1 MKISVYEWIIV
12 ALWNKILLQ
21 KNQNPP
27 PSPQRVS
34 FLVIGSTLQ
43 LFSTTSKIYSI
54 ICPIQLLQLFAVGV
68 LQT

>member
-27 PSPQRVS
+27 PFPPPQHIS
-34 FLVIGSTLQ
+34 FLVI
-43 LFSTTSKIYSI
+43 
-54 ICPIQLLQLFAVGV
+54 
-68 LQT
+68 